1 MKFNLPKLAISL
13 LLPLFIGY
21 LGSLFTISQ
30 IQTWYSQINKPSLL
44 PPNGI
49 FGPVWTTLY
58 ILMGVAFYFIWTEKI
73 GKKQKD
79 ADRSWA
85 IKIYMVQLALNLLWS
100 IVFFKFHLLTLAV
113 AEILVLWV
121 MIFFTIIEFRK
132 IKAVTMW
139 LLIPYLAWVTFATYL
154 TAAVWWLN

>member
-13 LLPLFIGY
+13 LLPLFVGY

-49 FGPVWTTLY
+49 FGPVWTALY

-85 IKIYMVQLALNLLWS
+85 IKIYLIQLALNLLWS
-100 IVFFKFHLLTLAV
+100 IIFFKFHLLTLAV

>member
-58 ILMGVAFYFIWTEKI
+58 ILMGIAFYFIWTEKI
-73 GKKQKD
+73 GKKQKV

-85 IKIYMVQLALNLLWS
+85 IKIYLIQLALNLLWS

-121 MIFFTIIEFRK
+121 MILFTIIEFRK

-154 TAAVWWLN
+154 TTAVWWLN